1 MRMRHAI
8 ALSVAASLA
17 VSVAASAQSL
27 ERLVMPGPVAAA
39 HADIEA
45 ECGKCHQPFERGAE
59 KGLCLVCHDRVAAD
73 LRAQRGFHGRSPAAA
88 GSDCRSCHTEHR
100 GRDADILGLD
110 RESFDHVSADFALRG
125 AHTRV
130 ACAQCHTA
138 GERFSEAPS
147 DCAACHG
154 KADPHAG
161 SLGADC
167 AGCHVEASW
176 KEARFDHAETSFPLD
191 GKHEA
196 VECALCHPGQRY
208 AGTPQTC
215 SGCHALNDEH
225 EGRYGPECETCHS
238 TSGWKEARFDHGRD
252 TRFALTGAH
261 ATADCEGCHAGGR
274 MQPKPASDCLACHRS
289 DDVHENRNGT
299 ACASCH
305 GTSAWKPA
313 RFDHDADTKFPLQ
326 GAHDAL
332 ACESCHTGSLHERKL
347 DTTCISC
354 HRDDDAHEGQQGAD
368 CARCHGVAGW
378 KEKVAFDHDLTRFPL
393 LGAHAVTACEE
404 CHASAAYQGTE
415 LRCAGCHAAKDEHE
429 GRLGSSCES
438 CHNPNSW
445 AAWRFDH
452 ASRTSFALLGAH
464 EEIGCES
471 CHHQP
476 VGPGEKLAIPKDC
489 ATCHALDDPHR
500 DAFGSDCGRC
510 HGASSWKE
518 VRIPR

>member
-1 MRMRHAI
+1 
-8 ALSVAASLA
+8 
-17 VSVAASAQSL
+17 
-27 ERLVMPGPVAAA
+27 
-39 HADIEA
+39 
-45 ECGKCHQPFERGAE
+45 
-59 KGLCLVCHDRVAAD
+59 
-73 LRAQRGFHGRSPAAA
+73 
-88 GSDCRSCHTEHR
+88 
-100 GRDADILGLD
+100 
-110 RESFDHVSADFALRG
+110 
-125 AHTRV
+125 
-130 ACAQCHTA
+130 
-138 GERFSEAPS
+138 
-147 DCAACHG
+147 
-154 KADPHAG
+154 
-161 SLGADC
+161 
-167 AGCHVEASW
+167 
-176 KEARFDHAETSFPLD
+176 
-191 GKHEA
+191 
-196 VECALCHPGQRY
+196 
-208 AGTPQTC
+208 
-215 SGCHALNDEH
+215 
-225 EGRYGPECETCHS
+225 
-238 TSGWKEARFDHGRD
+238 
-252 TRFALTGAH
+252 
-261 ATADCEGCHAGGR
+261 

-289 DDVHENRNGT
+289 DDVHERRNGA

-305 GTSAWKPA
+305 GTAAWKPA
-313 RFDHDADTKFPLQ
+313 RFDHDADTKFPLH
-326 GAHDAL
+326 GAHDGL
-332 ACESCHTGSLHERKL
+332 ACESCHTGPLHEQKL
-347 DTTCISC
+347 ETTCISC
-354 HRDDDAHEGQQGAD
+354 HRDDDAHEGQQGTD

-510 HGASSWKE
+510 HGPSRWKE
-518 VRIPR
+518 VRMSR